1 MQSVN
6 CLNVVFRKCDENN
19 FNRRRQFYEKNL
31 FKKTVG
37 ILLSVL
43 MVVTSV
49 PLVAIAATG
58 DTGTLNPV
66 TSLICNDS
74 SRPHTRSNLA
84 ILNDGD
90 SGNTSVG
97 VLKYTLPNVP
107 TFKSANLGV
116 TFTFPGSST
125 FKNNRNYTLDIYF
138 IDLSKT
144 DYNNV
149 GDNSINGFWGRM
161 SFGDNAVSNIKSKLG
176 LSESNKIGSYA
187 YSQLTQGIT
196 VDLTNAANTA
206 LENSYGSFGLIFIN
220 SGVGGKSDDNGW
232 SDIYCNIGT
241 FSYTE
246 GDDVSASDLAAVISK
261 YETKMNGTVYTNMKS
276 AYEAYIAARKIQDG
290 YVKEGDANYASTLQ
304 LAQTLLAKTNAM
316 DVYSGPDVVNS
327 LSYGGTTVDSQYFG
341 NLLSVP
347 NLANMNS
354 VSAANDYKIE
364 VSELNDLVVLYDG
377 NDSNIRI
384 PINVGMTNNSG
395 SSDYYFTCFYKN
407 SGPFTMSRNT
417 QFADGGS
424 ASDWNINSQYAGV
437 SYGE

>member
-1 MQSVN
+1 M
-6 CLNVVFRKCDENN
+6 
-19 FNRRRQFYEKNL
+19 
-31 FKKTVG
+31 KKTFSKKLLAF
-37 ILLSVL
+37 LLSVL

-58 DTGTLNPV
+58 DTGTLNLV

-74 SRPHTRSNLA
+74 NRPHTRSYLA

-116 TFTFPGSST
+116 TFTFPPNST
-125 FKNNRNYTLDIYF
+125 FQNNRNYTLDIYF

-144 DYNNV
+144 NYNNV
-149 GDNSINGFWGRM
+149 GDNSINGFWGGT

-187 YSQLTQGIT
+187 YSQLTQGVT

-246 GDDVSASDLAAVISK
+246 GDDASASDLAAVISK

-276 AYEAYIAARKIQDG
+276 AYEAYIATRKIQDG

-304 LAQTLLAKTNAM
+304 LAQTLLAKTKAM

-364 VSELNDLVVLYDG
+364 VSKLNDLVVLYDG

-395 SSDYYFTCFYKN
+395 SSDYLFYLFLQKQRSVYYEQKYSICRWRICF
-407 SGPFTMSRNT
+407 
-417 QFADGGS
+417 
-424 ASDWNINSQYAGV
+424 
-437 SYGE
+437 

>member
-149 GDNSINGFWGRM
+149 GDNSINGFWGGM

-187 YSQLTQGIT
+187 YSQLTQGVT

-206 LENSYGSFGLIFIN
+206 LENSYGSF
-220 SGVGGKSDDNGW
+220 
-232 SDIYCNIGT
+232 
-241 FSYTE
+241 
-246 GDDVSASDLAAVISK
+246 
-261 YETKMNGTVYTNMKS
+261 
-276 AYEAYIAARKIQDG
+276 
-290 YVKEGDANYASTLQ
+290 
-304 LAQTLLAKTNAM
+304 
-316 DVYSGPDVVNS
+316 
-327 LSYGGTTVDSQYFG
+327 
-341 NLLSVP
+341 
-347 NLANMNS
+347 
-354 VSAANDYKIE
+354 
-364 VSELNDLVVLYDG
+364 
-377 NDSNIRI
+377 
-384 PINVGMTNNSG
+384 
-395 SSDYYFTCFYKN
+395 
-407 SGPFTMSRNT
+407 
-417 QFADGGS
+417 
-424 ASDWNINSQYAGV
+424 
-437 SYGE
+437 

>member
-1 MQSVN
+1 M
-6 CLNVVFRKCDENN
+6 LFFANVMKIILIGGGSFM
-19 FNRRRQFYEKNL
+19 
-31 FKKTVG
+31 KK
-37 ILLSVL
+37 IFSKKLLAFLLSVL

-58 DTGTLNPV
+58 DTGTLNLV

-74 SRPHTRSNLA
+74 NRPHTRSYLA

-90 SGNTSVG
+90 SKNTSVG

-107 TFKSANLGV
+107 AFKSANLGV
-116 TFTFPGSST
+116 TFTFPPSST

-149 GDNSINGFWGRM
+149 SNNSINSFWGGM

-176 LSESNKIGSYA
+176 LSDSNKIGSYA

-196 VDLTNAANTA
+196 VDLTNAANIA

-220 SGVGGKSDDNGW
+220 SGVGGKGNNGW

-304 LAQTLLAKTNAM
+304 LAQTLLAKTKAM

-364 VSELNDLVVLYDG
+364 VSKLNDLVVLYDG

-384 PINVGMTNNSG
+384 PINVGMTNYSG
-395 SSDYYFTCFYKN
+395 SSDYLFYLFLQKQRSVYYEQKYSICRWRICF
-407 SGPFTMSRNT
+407 
-417 QFADGGS
+417 
-424 ASDWNINSQYAGV
+424 
-437 SYGE
+437 

>member
-107 TFKSANLGV
+107 AFKSANLGV

-149 GDNSINGFWGRM
+149 GDNSINGFWGGM

-176 LSESNKIGSYA
+176 
-187 YSQLTQGIT
+187 
-196 VDLTNAANTA
+196 
-206 LENSYGSFGLIFIN
+206 F
-220 SGVGGKSDDNGW
+220 
-232 SDIYCNIGT
+232 
-241 FSYTE
+241 
-246 GDDVSASDLAAVISK
+246 
-261 YETKMNGTVYTNMKS
+261 
-276 AYEAYIAARKIQDG
+276 R
-290 YVKEGDANYASTLQ
+290 
-304 LAQTLLAKTNAM
+304 
-316 DVYSGPDVVNS
+316 S
-327 LSYGGTTVDSQYFG
+327 LC
-341 NLLSVP
+341 
-347 NLANMNS
+347 
-354 VSAANDYKIE
+354 K
-364 VSELNDLVVLYDG
+364 
-377 NDSNIRI
+377 R
-384 PINVGMTNNSG
+384 
-395 SSDYYFTCFYKN
+395 C
-407 SGPFTMSRNT
+407 
-417 QFADGGS
+417 
-424 ASDWNINSQYAGV
+424 
-437 SYGE
+437 